1 MELNPYT
8 SETGSNALGVPGTT
22 TVYGYENSTAQTYA
36 EEHSFDFSALTPAA
50 PGDLDGNE
58 IFDLTDVTMLLKLVT
73 EQAEDTSSAADVND
87 DGVID
92 LKDVTRLFQFVS
104 GQIDTL

>member
-1 MELNPYT
+1 
-8 SETGSNALGVPGTT
+8 
-22 TVYGYENSTAQTYA
+22 
-36 EEHSFDFSALTPAA
+36 
-50 PGDLDGNE
+50 
-58 IFDLTDVTMLLKLVT
+58 MLLKLVT

-92 LKDVTRLFQFVS
+92 LKDVTRLFQYVS